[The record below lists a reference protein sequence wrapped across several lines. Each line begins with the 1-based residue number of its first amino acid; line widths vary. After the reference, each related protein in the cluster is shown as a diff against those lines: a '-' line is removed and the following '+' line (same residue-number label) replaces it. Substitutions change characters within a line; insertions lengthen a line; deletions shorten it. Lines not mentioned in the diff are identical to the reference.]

1 MNIQRHNGKNC
12 WKNEVDSFNN
22 FEVIIEKP
30 PWRARKTA
38 YLSDKK
44 ASSFKN
50 LGGIP
55 KKLGT
60 WLPT

>member
-1 MNIQRHNGKNC
+1 MTWIFIDIMEKSAE
-12 WKNEVDSFNN
+12 KMKSIALIN
-22 FEVIIEKP
+22 FKVIIEKP

-44 ASSFKN
+44 ASSSKN
-50 LGGIP
+50 LEGIP

-60 WLPT
+60 

>member
-1 MNIQRHNGKNC
+1 MEKSAEKMKSIALI
-12 WKNEVDSFNN
+12 N

-50 LGGIP
+50 LEGIP

-60 WLPT
+60 

>member
-1 MNIQRHNGKNC
+1 MEKSAD
-12 WKNEVDSFNN
+12 DSFNN

-44 ASSFKN
+44 ARSFKN
-50 LGGIP
+50 LEGIP

-60 WLPT
+60 WLPA